1 MRQLMLLITF
11 ATVVL
16 LSSCGRPERAGSSP
30 LAAQRDGSEVT
41 VGPEAG
47 KVTLVHFWAVWCGPC
62 RAELPEF
69 VEFARAHEGERLRWV
84 AVANDPSFDVVDEH
98 LRNAGIELDTL
109 LDPRG
114 ATMSSWQ
121 VNAIPTTIVLDGSG
135 NELARYV
142 GAQNWNDA
150 RHRDTVLGFTP

>member
-1 MRQLMLLITF
+1 MHRLTILIAATALLF
-11 ATVVL
+11 
-16 LSSCGRPERAGSSP
+16 LSSCGRPEGRASSP
-30 LAAQRDGSEVT
+30 MAEQRDGSSVA

-62 RAELPEF
+62 RAELPTF
-69 VEFARAHEGERLRWV
+69 VEFARANEGDRLRWV

-98 LRNAGIELDTL
+98 LRKAGIEMDTL

-114 ATMSSWQ
+114 ATLGSWN
-121 VNAIPTTIVLDGSG
+121 VSAIPTTIVLDGSG

-142 GAQNWNDA
+142 GAHDWND
-150 RHRDTVLGFTP
+150 REHRKAVLAFKP